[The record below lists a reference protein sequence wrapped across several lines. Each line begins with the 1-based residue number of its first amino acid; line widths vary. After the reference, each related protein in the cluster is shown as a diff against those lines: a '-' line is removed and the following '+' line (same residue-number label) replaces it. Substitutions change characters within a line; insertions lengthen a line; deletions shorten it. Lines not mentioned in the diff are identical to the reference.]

1 MGVTITATNSKYS
14 FDMGVG
20 GFLSLRVNIA
30 KAMDRELGE
39 HYATMSF
46 CWRKDE
52 WDAFDAR
59 TNEILADSRF
69 SEEDGDWL
77 DFLFASDTEG
87 SISHKTCK
95 KILDAIRDVDFGNR
109 IFVYAVR
116 SDGRDYEHFKDF
128 LQECYTHRRKM
139 RWS

>member
-14 FDMGVG
+14 FDMGGG

-39 HYATMSF
+39 HYA
-46 CWRKDE
+46 
-52 WDAFDAR
+52 A
-59 TNEILADSRF
+59 
-69 SEEDGDWL
+69 
-77 DFLFASDTEG
+77 
-87 SISHKTCK
+87 
-95 KILDAIRDVDFGNR
+95 
-109 IFVYAVR
+109 R

-128 LQECYTHRRKM
+128 LQECYTHRREM